1 MARTRSSSS
10 SILWRYIN
18 PAYYLKRP
26 KSLALLFMA
35 FVFVSFFVWDRQTLV
50 REHEEEI
57 LTLKE
62 EVEHLQIELE
72 ELKHEGD
79 VSVKKTN
86 TTAKTI
92 GLTKINGLATDHI
105 EDQRREKV
113 KDAMVHAWTSYEKY
127 AWGHD
132 ELQPQSKN
140 GVDSFGGLG
149 ATIID
154 SLDTLYIMGLDEQF
168 QRAKEWVANSL
179 DFNKSYDASV
189 FETTIR
195 VVGGLLSAYDLSGDD
210 VFLEKAKD
218 IADRLLPAWNT
229 PSGIPYNFIN
239 LVHGNAHNP
248 GWTGGDSI
256 LADSGTEQLEFIA
269 LTQRTGDPK
278 YQQKVEK
285 VILVLNKTFP
295 ADGLLPIYI
304 NPHRGTTSHSTITFG
319 AMGDSFYEYLLK
331 VWIQG
336 NKTAEV
342 KHYRE
347 MWETSMKGL
356 VSLVRK
362 TAPSSFTYISE
373 KIGNSLIDKMDE
385 LACFAPGMIALGS
398 SGYGPD
404 DSTKFLNL
412 AEELAFTCYN
422 FYQSTSTKLAGEN
435 YFFHSEQDMTVG
447 TSWNILRPE
456 TVESLFY
463 LWRLTGNKTYQE
475 WGWNIFQA
483 FETNSRVESGYVGL
497 KDVNTGVKDNMMQ
510 SFFLAETLKYLYLLF
525 SPPSVISLDEWV
537 FNTEAHPL
545 KIVPRIASGE
555 EHLHTFSLPRRE
567 SFPATLIPYDANY
580 RYSIHRSYITG
591 TRKIKK
597 IEVDD
602 DHSQRAVTTAL
613 WCNFLVFSLKFGIWT
628 VTSSHVMLAEVVHS
642 VADFA
647 NQALLLYGLNS
658 SKRAPDALH
667 PYGYSKERFVWSLI
681 SAVGIFCLGSGA
693 TIVHGFQNLW
703 TSQPP
708 GNMMYAAL
716 VIGGS
721 FIIEGAS
728 LAVAV
733 HAVRKGAAAEGM
745 TVRDY
750 VWRGHDPT
758 SVAVM
763 TEDGAA
769 VTGLLIAATSL
780 VAVKMTGNPIYDPIG
795 SIIVGHLLGVVAI
808 FLIQRNRH
816 ALIGRAIDDHDM
828 KRVLEFLKNDP
839 VVDSV
844 YDCKSEVIGPGF
856 FRFKAEIDFN
866 GVTLVQ
872 NYLSRTGPEEWA
884 KKFRNAAEEKDDAEM
899 LKIMSF
905 YGEEVVTALGSEVDR
920 LEKAIQEIVPGIR
933 HVDIEAHNPVIPP
946 P

>member
-1 MARTRSSSS
+1 MSG
-10 SILWRYIN
+10 SIE
-18 PAYYLKRP
+18 
-26 KSLALLFMA
+26 SLIIF
-35 FVFVSFFVWDRQTLV
+35 RNN
-50 REHEEEI
+50 EEE
-57 LTLKE
+57 LLKLKE
-62 EVEHLQIELE
+62 EVEHLQNELG
-72 ELKHEGD
+72 ELKHED
-79 VSVKKTN
+79 VSYRKTNITTKRIDVKKMD
-86 TTAKTI
+86 
-92 GLTKINGLATDHI
+92 GLVIDPI
-105 EDQRREKV
+105 EAQRREKV
-113 KDAMVHAWTSYEKY
+113 KDAMLHAWTSYENY

-149 ATIID
+149 ATLID

-168 QRAKEWVANSL
+168 QKAKEWIASSL
-179 DFNKSYDASV
+179 DFNKNYDASV

-195 VVGGLLSAYDLSGDD
+195 VVGGLLSAYDLSGDN

-218 IADRLLPAWNT
+218 IADRLLPAWDT
-229 PSGIPYNFIN
+229 PSGIPYNIIN
-239 LVHGNAHNP
+239 LAHGNAHNP

-278 YQQKVEK
+278 YQQKVEN

-295 ADGLLPIYI
+295 DDGLLPIYI
-304 NPHRGTTSHSTITFG
+304 NPHRGTNSHSTITFG

-342 KHYRE
+342 KHYRV

-356 VSLVRK
+356 LSLVRK

-398 SGYGPD
+398 SGYGPE
-404 DSTKFLNL
+404 DSRKFLNL
-412 AEELAFTCYN
+412 AEELAWTCYN
-422 FYQSTSTKLAGEN
+422 FYQSTPTKLAGEN
-435 YFFHSEQDMTVG
+435 YFFHSGQDMTVG

-483 FETNSRVESGYVGL
+483 FEKNSRVESGYVGL

-545 KIVPRIASGE
+545 KIVPRIAPGE
-555 EHLHTFSLPRRE
+555 QR
-567 SFPATLIPYDANY
+567 
-580 RYSIHRSYITG
+580 YIT
-591 TRKIKK
+591 RPKKIKK

-602 DHSQRAVTTAL
+602 HSQRAVSTAL
-613 WCNFLVFSLKFGIWT
+613 WCNFLVFSLKFGVWLA
-628 VTSSHVMLAEVVHS
+628 TSSHVMLAEVVHS

-693 TIVHGFQNLW
+693 TIIHGVQNLW

-708 GNMMYAAL
+708 GNIMYAAL

-763 TEDGAA
+763 TEDSAA
-769 VTGLLIAATSL
+769 VTGLVIAAASL

-795 SIIVGHLLGVVAI
+795 SIIVGNLLGVVAI

-866 GVTLVQ
+866 GVKLVQ
-872 NYLSRTGPEEWA
+872 NHLSRTGPEEWA
-884 KKFRNAAEEKDDAEM
+884 KKFRNAAKEKDDTEL

-920 LEKAIQEIVPGIR
+920 LEKEIQEIVPGIR
-933 HVDIEAHNPVIPP
+933 HVDIEAHNPIIPP